1 MTLSEV
7 EKLFKEHFH
16 CAVYTAQTI
25 VQSKEVAEDIV
36 QNVFIKLLDF
46 DTRTVKY
53 PVSFFY
59 TCVRNAALDYS
70 RSHACMLNA
79 MHNFRL
85 TREHASADEAV
96 EAAGEFD
103 FLPAEE
109 AERLLRVRQLFQ
121 AVEQLPPRTREV
133 VKQVY
138 FQDRS
143 YQETADLLG
152 ISLAT
157 VKSHMYHSF
166 RLLRERLT
174 DLCKGRKQ
182 KKAAK
187 C

>member
-1 MTLSEV
+1 MSLLEV

-16 CAVYTAQTI
+16 CAVYTAQEI

-36 QNVFIKLLDF
+36 QNVFIKLLDL
-46 DTRTVKY
+46 DIRTVKY
-53 PVSFFY
+53 PVSFLY

-70 RSHACMLNA
+70 RSHAYSLNA
-79 MHNFRL
+79 MNNFRL
-85 TREHASADEAV
+85 TREQSAV
-96 EAAGEFD
+96 EQAEEFD

-109 AERLLRVRQLFQ
+109 AERLMRVRQLFH

-133 VKQVY
+133 VKHIY

-152 ISLAT
+152 VSLAT
-157 VKSHMYHSF
+157 VKSHMYNSM
-166 RLLRERLT
+166 RMLRERLT
-174 DLCKGRKQ
+174 ELYKKGRKR
-182 KKAAK
+182 KKAGE